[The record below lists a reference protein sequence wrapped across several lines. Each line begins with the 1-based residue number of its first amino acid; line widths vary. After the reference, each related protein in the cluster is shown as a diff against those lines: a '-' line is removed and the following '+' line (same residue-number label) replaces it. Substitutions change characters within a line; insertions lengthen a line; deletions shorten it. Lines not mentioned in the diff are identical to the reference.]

1 MSLFS
6 AVNPWPRAGQQ
17 WSGRRAPRVRAL
29 MRLCVAGLLIL
40 GGQHAWAAGVLW
52 NCSGNPAPDTLTA
65 VVAGMP
71 RDSVSS
77 GQPLSN
83 WLMGTAD
90 TAWWTCTNEEAGLR
104 ANIVVSDQ
112 PGGLSPTTTFY
123 TEDGVRYRVYAT
135 GIPGVGVVISNN
147 LWCDGRWLGWD
158 SEYNMGCAPNNIPT
172 TTVGGQYRIR
182 LIKTGQIKSGTSPAI
197 TVDTIGVS
205 NITGTPGKKLINL
218 APITFTAL
226 SCTVENVNVTLDA
239 VRKSDFQSSVNL
251 KNKAF
256 QFVLRNCP
264 AGMNTI
270 NYQLDPLTPVISA
283 ADGTFNINTG
293 TGMATGVGLRITD
306 SNGQPL
312 RLGDSSYQ
320 ITDYQKTGPDNQQ
333 FTIPLNVSYYRSG
346 TAAQVTPGLVT
357 ATAQLTMYYR

>member
-1 MSLFS
+1 
-6 AVNPWPRAGQQ
+6 
-17 WSGRRAPRVRAL
+17 

-40 GGQHAWAAGVLW
+40 GGQHAWAAGVPW
-52 NCSGNPAPDTLTA
+52 NCSGNPAPDVITL
-65 VVAGMP
+65 VANPVP
-71 RDSVSS
+71 RDNLAV
-77 GQPLSN
+77 GQPLGN
-83 WLMGTAD
+83 WSSGPANN
-90 TAWWTCTNEEAGLR
+90 AWFTCTNNAAQGELT
-104 ANIVVSDQ
+104 ANVVANNSV
-112 PGGLSPTTTFY
+112 GGVWTGARY
-123 TEDGVRYRVYAT
+123 TEDGESYPIYKT
-135 GIPGVGVVISNN
+135 SIPGVGFVVGNN
-147 LWCDGRWLGWD
+147 LWCGDQWIGWKPLYD
-158 SEYNMGCAPNNIPT
+158 MGCPFQDGAVRQG
-172 TTVGGQYRIR
+172 TVGGQFRVR
-182 LIKTGQIKSGTSPAI
+182 LIKIGQIASGISSFM
-197 TVDTIGVS
+197 TVDTLSLS
-205 NITGTPGKKLINL
+205 NITGTPGNKLVNL

-226 SCTVENVNVTLDA
+226 SCTVDNVDVTLDT
-239 VRKSDFQSSVNL
+239 VRKRDFQSSVNL

-357 ATAQLTMYYR
+357 ATARLTMYYR